1 MAEPGRTESATPKK
15 REEVRKKGQVAR
27 SIEINSVINLLVV
40 FIILKIFGNYILDGI
55 KNISVYFWKNIFVID
70 LTPDTI
76 GQLVFFIII
85 KFILILLPIFII
97 VFLAG
102 IISNI
107 LQIGFFVTFEPVK
120 PKFDNINPAK
130 GFKRVFSRRS
140 LIELFK
146 IFFKISIIAYILYN
160 VIKKIMQDIFIT
172 PLMDINTLFIFT
184 ISSVYSLSMKIIVA
198 LIVFSIIDYIY
209 QKWEFEDSIKM
220 TKQEIKDELK
230 QMEGDPLIKAR
241 IRNIQR
247 EMARRRMISEI
258 PHADVVITN
267 PQHIAVAL
275 KYEENVDAAPKVVA
289 KGVNYM
295 AERIKQIARE
305 NSIIIVENPPVARAL
320 FKLEVGWEIPAELFQ
335 VVAEILAF
343 VYQAKG
349 KIKEGNKQQK
359 IKDNEQFAT

>member
-55 KNISVYFWKNIFVID
+55 KNMAVYFWKNIFVFD
-70 LTPDTI
+70 LTPDSINQIIFFTI
-76 GQLVFFIII
+76 TN
-85 KFILILLPIFII
+85 FILILLPVFLI
-97 VFLAG
+97 VFIAG
-102 IISNI
+102 IVSNI
-107 LQIGFFVTFEPVK
+107 LQIGFVVTFEPVK
-120 PKFDNINPAK
+120 PKLDNINPAK

-140 LIELFK
+140 FIELVK
-146 IFFKISIIAYILYN
+146 IFFKITIIAYILYS
-160 VIKKIMQDIFIT
+160 VIKKIMNDIFTT
-172 PLMDINTLFIFT
+172 PLMDIPTLFAFT
-184 ISSVYSLSMKIIVA
+184 LSAVYSLSMKIIIA

-258 PHADVVITN
+258 PRADVVITN

-305 NSIIIVENPPVARAL
+305 NNIIIVENPPVAREL
-320 FKLEVGWEIPAELFQ
+320 FKLEVGWEIPGELFQ

-349 KIKEGNKQQK
+349 KIKTGDNKRL
-359 IKDNEQFAT
+359 KDNEQFAT

>member
-15 REEVRKKGQVAR
+15 REEVRKRGQVAR
-27 SIEINSVINLLVV
+27 SLEINAVVNLLVV
-40 FIILKIFGNYILDGI
+40 FLFLKLFGNYILDGI
-55 KNISVYFWKNIFVID
+55 KNISTYFWKNIFTLDIN
-70 LTPDTI
+70 PDSI
-76 GQLVFFIII
+76 GQIIFFTVI
-85 KFILILLPIFII
+85 KFILILLPIFLI

-107 LQIGFFVTFEPVK
+107 LQVGFFVTFEPIK
-120 PKFDNINPAK
+120 PRIDNINPAK

-140 LIELFK
+140 FIELVK
-146 IFFKISIIAYILYN
+146 IFLKITIIAYILYS
-160 VIKKIMQDIFIT
+160 VIKKIMNDIFTT
-172 PLMDINTLFIFT
+172 PLMDINSLFIF
-184 ISSVYSLSMKIIVA
+184 SLSAVYSLSMKIIVA

-220 TKQEIKDELK
+220 TKQEIKDELR

-289 KGVNYM
+289 KGANYM

-305 NSIIIVENPPVARAL
+305 NNIIIVENPPVARAL
-320 FKLEVGWEIPAELFQ
+320 FKLEVGWEIPGELFQ

-349 KIKEGNKQQK
+349 KIKAIDNQK
-359 IKDNEQFAT
+359 ELKDNEQFAT